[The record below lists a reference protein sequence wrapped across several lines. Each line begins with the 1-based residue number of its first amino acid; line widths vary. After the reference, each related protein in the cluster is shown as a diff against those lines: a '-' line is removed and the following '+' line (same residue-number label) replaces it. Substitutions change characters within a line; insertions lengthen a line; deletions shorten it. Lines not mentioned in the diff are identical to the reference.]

1 MDKDKIFKALA
12 DPTRRLMLD
21 ELSERKTQSLYE
33 LCARLVM
40 KHKVVMSR
48 QAITKHLS
56 ILEEAGLVKSE
67 RQGRYKLIV
76 FNDEPIKKIVERWIK
91 RNY

>member
-1 MDKDKIFKALA
+1 
-12 DPTRRLMLD
+12 MLD

-40 KHKVVMSR
+40 KHKAVMSR

-56 ILEEAGLVKSE
+56 ILEDAGLVKSE

>member
-56 ILEEAGLVKSE
+56 ILEEARLVKSE

-76 FNDEPIKKIVERWIK
+76 FNDEPIKKIVEGWIK